1 MLFDF
6 AKSRK
11 VRASIPFHLIIE
23 EAHRYV
29 VKDNDQ
35 FLLGY
40 NIFERIA
47 KEDRKYGVMLNNKS
61 KTR

>member
-1 MLFDF
+1 MIFDF
-6 AKSRK
+6 SKSRK
-11 VRASIPFHLIIE
+11 VRASIPFNLIIE

-29 VKDNDQ
+29 VADNDK

-47 KEDRKYGVMLNNKS
+47 K
-61 KTR
+61 